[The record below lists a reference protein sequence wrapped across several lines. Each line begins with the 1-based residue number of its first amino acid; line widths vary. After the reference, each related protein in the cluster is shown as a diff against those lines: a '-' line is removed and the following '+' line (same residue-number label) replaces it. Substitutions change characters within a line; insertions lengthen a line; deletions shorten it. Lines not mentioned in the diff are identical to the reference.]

1 MALSLFLGR
10 FVGDFFSPPLS
21 LPLPSR
27 ISVTRLGHMARARAS
42 GTATKET
49 KERSRHER
57 SLFSFARLDLP
68 SARRGPFPDTTLF
81 CRIVQDGQQGYA
93 NLPLHLRPEAAR
105 MMDYEAHEVTPHLL
119 LF

>member
-1 MALSLFLGR
+1 MALSLLFGR
-10 FVGDFFSPPLS
+10 FVGDS
-21 LPLPSR
+21 LPLPPSPFSDFR
-27 ISVTRLGHMARARAS
+27 YTSWTYGARAS

-49 KERSRHER
+49 KERSWHER
-57 SLFSFARLDLP
+57 SLFRFARLDLP

-81 CRIVQDGQQGYA
+81 CRIVPDGQQGYV
-93 NLPLHLRPEAAR
+93 NLPLHLPEAAR